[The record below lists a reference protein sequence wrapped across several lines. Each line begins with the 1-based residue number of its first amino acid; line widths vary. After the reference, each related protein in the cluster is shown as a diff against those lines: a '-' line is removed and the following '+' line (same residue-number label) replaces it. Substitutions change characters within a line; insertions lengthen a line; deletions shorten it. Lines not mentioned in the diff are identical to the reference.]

1 MKPPCIDIGFTP
13 ATGPRSPETKMTD
26 ITYFG
31 EGSTKVGGCEDVL
44 ETTFRTMGTTYG
56 FEEIHADY
64 ASYKEFKSTWQRL
77 GKKVVFE
84 ISDYLGDARPELLGD
99 FAQALY
105 ERIDKRTPACV
116 YSPRLKAYLESDEF
130 VRRNQTTYIKRSRN
144 LSKASVGKHFDLKET
159 YGRLVDS
166 GIVSPSRGVSLNWTR
181 NANRMRVGYCSVLM
195 RVVAISSLLDN
206 EKVPDFVHEYVLYH
220 ELLHL
225 EDGLSDGHRHHPPEF
240 KVRERQYPKWRES
253 EEWLRKLAAHKV
265 DLS

>member
-1 MKPPCIDIGFTP
+1 
-13 ATGPRSPETKMTD
+13 MTD

-31 EGSTKVGGCEDVL
+31 EGSTKVGESEDVL
-44 ETTFRTMGTTYG
+44 DTTFRTMGTAYG
-56 FEEIHADY
+56 FDLVEVGY

-77 GKKVVFE
+77 GKQVTFE
-84 ISDYLGDARPELLGD
+84 ISDYLGGARPEVLGD

-105 ERIDKRTPACV
+105 ERIEKRAPACV
-116 YSPRLKAYLESDEF
+116 YSPRLKAYLESDDF
-130 VRRNQTTYIKRSRN
+130 VRRNQATYLKRSRN
-144 LSKASVGKHFDLKET
+144 LTKSSRGGHFDLKET

-166 GIVSPSRGVSLNWTR
+166 GIVSPSSNVSLNWTR
-181 NANRMRVGYCSVLM
+181 SANRMRVGYCSVLM

-240 KVRERQYPKWRES
+240 KAREKQYPKWRES
-253 EEWLRKLAAHKV
+253 EDWLRKLAAHKV